1 MWICCWHQCGWRF
14 LCGHGGFNVL
24 GLRWLKKIVRWTWS
38 LDLLFLFFMWS
49 WRLCVGWKDCALD
62 VGGRAGGIMSPSLN
76 CRHIIAT
83 LRFQLNFQGAFFRER
98 GMRSKGGFFQNLP
111 EKERSIS
118 QMGKVV
124 KLAIQNIHRL
134 NTYLHTHTD
143 PFTYGHAFY
152 L

>member
-1 MWICCWHQCGWRF
+1 MISAGIRM
-14 LCGHGGFNVL
+14 
-24 GLRWLKKIVRWTWS
+24 T
-38 LDLLFLFFMWS
+38 LDMEMRQKYKMIQLVLFLFFWS
-49 WRLCVGWKDCALD
+49 WRSWCGFGLFWCSSLEIVSWCGSLEMEEKDCAGW
-62 VGGRAGGIMSPSLN
+62 VGRIMSPSLK

-134 NTYLHTHTD
+134 NTYLHTHTN